1 MPPEAFQH
9 QPLRGVR
16 ALAMSALAIISG
28 FTIVFAGF
36 PWPVNLCLSL
46 VIGECITST
55 LLCAHES
62 MHGAVFKSRW
72 ARSMLAWAGFAP
84 LCITPE
90 LWRAWHNRAHHKGA
104 NQPEYDPDAMAT
116 LEQFQ
121 SSWTTRIRAL
131 MSPGS
136 GHWSSTLGYFTLFTL
151 EGQFFLWIA
160 SGEKPLLGNIRM
172 DRTKLRI
179 TSVLLVAFWITLGVA
194 MGPLNSL
201 WVLIIPISMANLILM
216 AYISTQHWL
225 RPQVEKD
232 DPFSS
237 SMSVHVPKFVDW
249 LHFEFSYHQEHHI
262 FPSLSGR
269 YASLLREKLYEI
281 EPQAVAVMPMGR
293 AMREVLRLPVLY
305 ANNRTL
311 ITADQ
316 SKQVDL
322 HEVAEKL
329 ALPSRYADA
338 ADEASSNH
346 AGLRSDKQTYID

>member
-1 MPPEAFQH
+1 
-9 QPLRGVR
+9 
-16 ALAMSALAIISG
+16 MSALAIISG
-28 FTIVFAGF
+28 LTIVFAGF
-36 PWPVNLCLSL
+36 SWPVNLCLSL

-72 ARSMLAWAGFAP
+72 ARSVLAWAGFAP

-104 NQPEYDPDAMAT
+104 NQPEYDPDALAT
-116 LEQFQ
+116 LDQYQ
-121 SSWTTRIRAL
+121 SSWTTRIRAML
-131 MSPGS
+131 SPGS
-136 GHWSSTLGYFTLFTL
+136 GHWLSSLGYFTLFTL
-151 EGQFFLWIA
+151 EGQFFLWVA

-179 TSVLLVAFWITLGVA
+179 TSVLLIAFWIALGVA

-225 RPQVEKD
+225 RPQVDKD
-232 DPFSS
+232 DPFCS

-281 EPQAVAVMPMGR
+281 EPQAVAVMPMGQ

-311 ITADQ
+311 VTADE
-316 SKQVDL
+316 SRQVDL
-322 HEVAEKL
+322 HEVAEKHD
-329 ALPSRYADA
+329 LPSRFTNATDDA
-338 ADEASSNH
+338 SE
-346 AGLRSDKQTYID
+346 R